1 MIRSLSGSV
10 AVSAYELEAVPL
22 PAAKVLTEWDA
33 LEGDEVSA
41 AVVAAHR
48 VVP

>member
-1 MIRSLSGSV
+1 MSSRP
-10 AVSAYELEAVPL
+10 VPL

-33 LEGDEVSA
+33 LKGDEVSA